1 MTNILG
7 NAFLN
12 QGIGPG
18 IIWVV
23 MLEFLILL
31 LLSVWQKGLISD
43 LGSSRVTQPE
53 EEERERLSEYN
64 FPQYPEQ
71 MAFVEIEVEAGK

>member
-1 MTNILG
+1 MTVILG

-31 LLSVWQKGLISD
+31 LLSVWQKGLVSG
-43 LGSSRVTQPE
+43 LGSSRVTKP
-53 EEERERLSEYN
+53 EEERETLFEYDV
-64 FPQYPEQ
+64 PQYPEQ

>member
-23 MLEFLILL
+23 MLEFFILL
-31 LLSVWQKGLISD
+31 LLSVWQKGLISG
-43 LGSSRVTQPE
+43 LGSSRVTKPE
-53 EEERERLSEYN
+53 EEERETLFEYDVR
-64 FPQYPEQ
+64 QYPEQ
-71 MAFVEIEVEAGK
+71 MAFVEIEVEAGE

>member
-1 MTNILG
+1 MTDILG
-7 NAFLN
+7 SPFLN
-12 QGIGPG
+12 QGIGPE

-31 LLSVWQKGLISD
+31 LLSVWQKGLISS

-53 EEERERLSEYN
+53 EEERETLYEYDI
-64 FPQYPEQ
+64 PQYPE
-71 MAFVEIEVEAGK
+71 